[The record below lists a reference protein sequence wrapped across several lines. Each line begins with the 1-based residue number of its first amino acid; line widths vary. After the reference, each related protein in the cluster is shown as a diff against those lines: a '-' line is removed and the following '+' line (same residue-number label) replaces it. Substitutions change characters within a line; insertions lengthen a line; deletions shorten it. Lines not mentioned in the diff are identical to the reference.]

1 MTITHAHLRRTI
13 ARAPSPMHTRG
24 ARRTHPG
31 ALNLPLPVRR
41 LIQMTITHALVRVR
55 GTVSGAPVVDSV
67 AALAFLG

>member
-1 MTITHAHLRRTI
+1 
-13 ARAPSPMHTRG
+13 MHTRG

-41 LIQMTITHALVRVR
+41 LLQMTATHALVRVR